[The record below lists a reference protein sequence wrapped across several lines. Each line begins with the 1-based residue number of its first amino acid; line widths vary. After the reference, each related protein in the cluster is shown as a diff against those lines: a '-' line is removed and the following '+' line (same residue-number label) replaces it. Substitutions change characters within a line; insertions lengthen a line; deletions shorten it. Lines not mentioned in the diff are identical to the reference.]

1 MAIPDELHDP
11 AFLGFRPEEI
21 VAKYR
26 AERDK
31 RVRTEGERQY
41 VSVDTSGSLSGYLTD
56 DPYSEVQDRAPLDEE
71 SECVVIGAGWAG
83 MTSAVRLLESGV
95 ESLRII
101 DAGGGFGGTWYWNRY
116 PGCACD
122 VPSYLYL
129 PLLEEMGYMPEERFS
144 SATEIYAYANLI
156 AERYELAD
164 RTVFHTWVSDLRWD
178 EGDSRWQVT
187 TNRGDTIRARFVVLG
202 TGPAS
207 RPRLP
212 GIPGIEDFEG
222 VSFHSS
228 RWDYGY
234 TGGGPDGGLDG
245 LADKRVAII
254 GTGATGVQIVPHLAR
269 SAKQVYVV
277 QRTPSPILW
286 RDNRKTDP
294 DWFAE
299 VSREPGWQARLWGSF
314 NAAIDGGNPDPGV
327 LDERGMAIIAFQL
340 KHLKDKVDLDPSQ
353 LTPEEWGRLYEL
365 ADHAAMEAVRSRV
378 DLAVRDE
385 TKAEA
390 LKPWYRLFC
399 KRPTPSDDYLQAFD
413 QDNVALLDV
422 SGSKGL
428 DRITRT
434 GIVANG
440 VEYDVDCIVY
450 ASGFEIT
457 SSYEKRIGIPVTG
470 QDGQSIYDHW
480 SDGMRSMYQLMY
492 AGFPNLFTVG
502 GLFGLTLSLNYCT
515 SIEDQARMIVRVVG
529 ELDARS
535 AASAQPT
542 REAED
547 AWRHLQVTLPPAGPY
562 ASLFGGS
569 AESCTPGYYNQE
581 GIEVSARRDYRLDSF
596 PLGANGYAAL
606 VHTWQE
612 ADELEGL
619 ELRTSGTPT
628 AGTP

>member
-1 MAIPDELHDP
+1 MAIPEALQDP
-11 AFLGFRPEEI
+11 AFLGFTPEEI
-21 VAKYR
+21 VARYQ
-26 AERDK
+26 AERGK
-31 RVRTEGERQY
+31 RVRTEGEEQFVA
-41 VSVDTSGSLSGYLTD
+41 VSTTGSMSGYLTD
-56 DPYSEVQDRAPLDEE
+56 DPYTEVADRAPLDDEIN
-71 SECVVIGAGWAG
+71 CVIIGAGWAG
-83 MTSAVRLLESGV
+83 MTSAVRLLEGGV
-95 ESLRII
+95 EDVRIL

-144 SATEIYAYANLI
+144 SAQEIYAYANLI
-156 AERYELAD
+156 AERYGLIE
-164 RTVFHTWVSDLRWD
+164 RTVFHTWVSGLRWD
-178 EGDSRWQVT
+178 EDDRRWHIS
-187 TNRGDTIRARFVVLG
+187 TNRGDTLRARYVVLG

-212 GIPGIEDFEG
+212 GIPGISDFEG

-234 TGGGPDGGLDG
+234 TGGGPDGGLDK

-254 GTGATGVQIVPHLAR
+254 GTGATGVQIVPHLAA
-269 SAKQVYVV
+269 SAEQVYVV

-294 DWFAE
+294 EWFAE
-299 VSREPGWQARLWGSF
+299 VTREAGWQERMWGAF

-327 LDERGMAIIAFQL
+327 VDERGMAIIAFHL
-340 KHLKDKVDLDPSQ
+340 KHLRDKAQVDPTGLA
-353 LTPEEWGRLYEL
+353 PEDWERLYEL
-365 ADHAAMEAVRSRV
+365 ADHSAMEEVRRRV
-378 DLAVRDE
+378 DVTVHDE
-385 TKAEA
+385 AKAEV

-399 KRPTPSDDYLQAFD
+399 KRPTPSDDYLPALS

-422 SGSKGL
+422 SAAKGL
-428 DRITRT
+428 DRITKT

-440 VEYDVDCIVY
+440 VEYPVDCIVY

-470 QDGQSIYDHW
+470 VGGMSLYDHW
-480 SDGMRSMYQLMY
+480 SDGMRSMYSLMY
-492 AGFPNLFTVG
+492 QGFPNLFMVG

-515 SIEDQARMIVRVVG
+515 SLEDQARTVAHIVG
-529 ELDARS
+529 ELAERG
-535 AASAQPT
+535 AVSAQPS

-547 AWRHLQVTLPPAGPY
+547 AWRDQQVNLPPAGPY

-581 GIEVSARRDYRLDSF
+581 GVEMSARRDYRLDSY
-596 PLGANGYAAL
+596 PLGASGYAEL
-606 VHTWQE
+606 VHAWRQ
-612 ADELEGL
+612 AGDLAGL
-619 ELRTSGTPT
+619 ELDLRDPATVGAS
-628 AGTP
+628 